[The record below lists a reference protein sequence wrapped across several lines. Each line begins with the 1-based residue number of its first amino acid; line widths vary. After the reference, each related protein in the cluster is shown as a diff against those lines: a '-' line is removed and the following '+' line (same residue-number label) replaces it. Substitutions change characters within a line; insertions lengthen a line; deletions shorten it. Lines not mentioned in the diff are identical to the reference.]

1 VGCGCGYAGDLVV
14 LSRQIS
20 FGVRQWLWRWRS
32 AIGCCFSSDFVPVVS
47 ALRWFLVLAVVL
59 VELMDDAPP
68 TVLVV
73 ACGSDDSFGCGG
85 F

>member
-1 VGCGCGYAGDLVV
+1 MQLTIVGCGCGYAGDLVV

-32 AIGCCFSSDFVPVVS
+32 AIGCCFSSDFVPVVFGFGS
-47 ALRWFLVLAVVL
+47 GVGG
-59 VELMDDAPP
+59 MDAAPP